1 MMLIS
6 MKVKSYSNNWIQV
19 ASEYKLMNCDTLH
32 FLKLLINLMS
42 YSLRSAHNARKLLQ
56 ENHMKRYFAFL
67 LLQKMIMLL
76 IYMSALT

>member
-6 MKVKSYSNNWIQV
+6 KKVKSYSNNWIQV
-19 ASEYKLMNCDTLH
+19 ASEYKLMNCDI
-32 FLKLLINLMS
+32 KLLINLIS